1 MTEKTSETDGQAET
15 VEQAEMGEQAET
27 VEQTETG
34 EQAET
39 DGQAETVEQAEMGE
53 QVESAE
59 NAEQAETAEQAGG
72 AEVGAAAR
80 LRRKVRTGVVV
91 SDQNDKTVT
100 VLVERQFAHPL
111 YTKQIR
117 KTKKYHA
124 HDEKNQYRNGDVV
137 RITETRPL
145 SKTKRW
151 RVLELLER
159 SE

>member
-15 VEQAEMGEQAET
+15 GEQA
-27 VEQTETG
+27 EQTETG
-34 EQAET
+34 EQAE
-39 DGQAETVEQAEMGE
+39 MGE
-53 QVESAE
+53 QVEPAE

-100 VLVERQFAHPL
+100 VLVERQFAHRL

>member
-1 MTEKTSETDGQAET
+1 MTEKQAE
-15 VEQAEMGEQAET
+15 
-27 VEQTETG
+27 
-34 EQAET
+34 
-39 DGQAETVEQAEMGE
+39 
-53 QVESAE
+53 
-59 NAEQAETAEQAGG
+59 NAEQAGG
-72 AEVGAAAR
+72 AEVGAAR

-117 KTKKYHA
+117 KTKKYRA
-124 HDEKNQYRNGDVV
+124 HDEKNEYRNGDVV

-151 RVLELLER
+151 RVLGLLER

>member
-1 MTEKTSETDGQAET
+1 MTEETSEQDELAEVPAPLGQAE
-15 VEQAEMGEQAET
+15 EPPAEAAEPPL
-27 VEQTETG
+27 
-34 EQAET
+34 
-39 DGQAETVEQAEMGE
+39 GQAAEPPLPD
-53 QVESAE
+53 
-59 NAEQAETAEQAGG
+59 
-72 AEVGAAAR
+72 AAR

-111 YTKQIR
+111 YTKQVR
-117 KTKKYHA
+117 KTKKYRA
-124 HDEKNQYRNGDVV
+124 HDETNEYKTGDVV

-151 RVLELLER
+151 RVIELLER

>member
-1 MTEKTSETDGQAET
+1 MTEKTSETDGQAEMAEQAETVEQAGT
-15 VEQAEMGEQAET
+15 VEQAETGEQAET
-27 VEQTETG
+27 VEQ
-34 EQAET
+34 
-39 DGQAETVEQAEMGE
+39 VEQAEN
-53 QVESAE
+53 AE
-59 NAEQAETAEQAGG
+59 NAEQAGG
-72 AEVGAAAR
+72 AEVGAAR

-117 KTKKYHA
+117 KTKKYRA
-124 HDEKNQYRNGDVV
+124 HDEKNEYRNGDVV

-151 RVLELLER
+151 RVLGLLER

>member
-1 MTEKTSETDGQAET
+1 MTEETTTEET
-15 VEQAEMGEQAET
+15 TGKVEQAEVPEAGEARLPEA
-27 VEQTETG
+27 G
-34 EQAET
+34 E
-39 DGQAETVEQAEMGE
+39 
-53 QVESAE
+53 
-59 NAEQAETAEQAGG
+59 
-72 AEVGAAAR
+72 AR

-111 YTKQIR
+111 YTKQVR
-117 KTKKYHA
+117 KTKKYRA
-124 HDEKNQYRNGDVV
+124 HDENNEYQKGDVV

-151 RVLELLER
+151 RVLERLER

>member
-1 MTEKTSETDGQAET
+1 MTEKTSETDGQVET
-15 VEQAEMGEQAET
+15 GEQAET
-27 VEQTETG
+27 VEQ
-34 EQAET
+34 AEP
-39 DGQAETVEQAEMGE
+39 
-53 QVESAE
+53 AE

-100 VLVERQFAHPL
+100 VLVERQFAHRL